1 VWQSVARPGTTEE
14 VQRNSGPAAPIRLP
28 LEFAGGRLRRLRPD
42 DLASF
47 QAYRAD
53 PSLRRFQGWSPMSD
67 ADALDFLSRMHD
79 KPLLAPG
86 QWLQLGIGAADDDEL
101 IGDIALYLSDDGIRS
116 HIGFTLAPATQGRG
130 IATAAVDAAVR
141 LLFANTG
148 QREVV
153 GLADSRNLAST
164 RLLDRAGFAFHE
176 QRESFSHDGPCTVR
190 VYVRRR

>member
-1 VWQSVARPGTTEE
+1 MNKQHTCEARD
-14 VQRNSGPAAPIRLP
+14 VSRLP
-28 LEFAGGRLRRLRPD
+28 VEFPGGRLRRLRPG

-47 QAYRAD
+47 QAYRGD
-53 PSLRRFQGWSPMSD
+53 PALGRFQAWSPMTD
-67 ADALDFLSRMHD
+67 EDALDFLSRMHD

-86 QWLQLGIGAADDDEL
+86 QWLQLGIGARDGDEL

-116 HIGFTLAPATQGRG
+116 EIGFTLATATQGRG

-153 GLADSRNLAST
+153 GLADSRNLASV
-164 RLLDRAGFAFHE
+164 RLLDRAGFAFLE
-176 QRESFSHDGPCTVR
+176 QRESISRGERCTVR
-190 VYVRRR
+190 VYLRRR